1 MNQSG
6 ITASPNLSGAFADFI
21 SNKSIR
27 ALKIS
32 IVNEKLEPN
41 GTLPLQSTFERDFDQ
56 LQSFT
61 TDTDPAYILYK
72 INESDLLF
80 LPYVPAAAK
89 VRDKM
94 VYASTRNTL
103 YKEIGTE
110 KFTVTIFATSKNDL
124 TYQAYD
130 SHMKSEAGE
139 KPESEK
145 EKALRFAKEAEAEAY
160 GTSTRKQISTG
171 ISFPMSDE
179 AISALEDLKITN
191 EQRFLELF
199 INPETEKIELGQQA
213 SIPSSQVASTLPIES
228 PRFSLYKSDS
238 MVSFIYTCPGT
249 SKIKER
255 MLYSS
260 SRGILLNYLTKQ
272 LGLQIDRK
280 IETSDCADVGEE
292 LAQQPVLQQVKQNLG
307 LNRPKPPAYRRI
319 P

>member
-1 MNQSG
+1 MQS
-6 ITASPNLSGAFADFI
+6 DFQ
-21 SNKSIR
+21 K
-27 ALKIS
+27 
-32 IVNEKLEPN
+32 
-41 GTLPLQSTFERDFDQ
+41 DFDQ

-80 LPYVPAAAK
+80 LPYVPASAK

-110 KFTVTIFATSKNDL
+110 KFAVTIFATSKNDL
-124 TYQAYD
+124 TYQTYD

-145 EKALRFAKEAEAEAY
+145 EKALRFVREAETEAH
-160 GTSTRKQISTG
+160 GTATRRQISSG

-179 AISALEDLKITN
+179 AQSALENLKTTN
-191 EQRFLELF
+191 EQTFLELR
-199 INPETEKIELGQQA
+199 INTETEMIELGQQA
-213 SIPSSQVASTLPIES
+213 SIPPSQVATALPAES
-228 PRFSLYKSDS
+228 PRFSLFKSDS
-238 MVSFIYTCPGT
+238 LVSFIYTCPGT
-249 SKIKER
+249 SKVKER

-260 SRGILLNYLTKQ
+260 SRGVLLNYLTTQ

-280 IETSDCADVGEE
+280 IETSDCVDVTEE
-292 LAQQPVLQQVKQNLG
+292 LVQQPILHEVKQTPG
-307 LNRPKPPAYRRI
+307 FARPKPPAYRRI